1 MFADEVKSGDR
12 VILKVFENEAG
23 VKIKLPG
30 HGGSEKYFYDNTFG
44 PECTQERLY
53 QSAAKPIVDNVL
65 KGMNC
70 CIFAYGQT
78 GTGGYACGTAPLHK
92 HPHMCVC
99 SALQRRVPGVQI
111 CVLSCVHAGALTR
124 VHVLVYFL
132 HFGPCVHVLTC
143 VCTHVCLYGSVGVC
157 TRVSGC
163 PLCQSACVSKYP
175 GTLVRLCAWH
185 SRGIAHLS
193 TSRAV
198 AGAFMCVRA
207 QARPTP

>member
-78 GTGGYACGTAPLHK
+78 GTGGLTCGTAPFTSTRT
-92 HPHMCVC
+92 CVC
-99 SALQRRVPGVQI
+99 SVPQRRVPGVTKLRAFV
-111 CVLSCVHAGALTR
+111 CARRCSHACACACILF
-124 VHVLVYFL
+124 HY
-132 HFGPCVHVLTC
+132 GPCVHALTC
-143 VCTHVCLYGSVGVC
+143 VYTHVCLHASLGVC
-157 TRVSGC
+157 VCAPAQVCMSTHLHFCVRA
-163 PLCQSACVSKYP
+163 SA
-175 GTLVRLCAWH
+175 
-185 SRGIAHLS
+185 RGISCSTAYLS
-193 TSRAV
+193 ASRPV
-198 AGAFMCVRA
+198 VGAFMCVA
-207 QARPTP
+207 LQARPTP